1 MSRVFVRMM
10 AFYPP
15 ISNNKYR
22 FQHINYIICN
32 ISQQI
37 IMWSK
42 SIRRVVWCLFAVL
55 MLDPILN
62 YHFWSRDGKCF
73 WGYRNEPFGH
83 HTNCSMIMFTSLL
96 YIYINTNKH
105 AVCVTCVL
113 FILMFRHAQ
122 VYGSV
127 LIYHSCIAHIELESN
142 PFLAFSIPCPF
153 PHRRNGCRCRLF
165 RSPPMSGTIS
175 TPAMLG
181 LKDSINW
188 SNAYLP
194 KNAET
199 FQKMAVKG
207 CLQIGFKK
215 CCSLEYLV

>member
-42 SIRRVVWCLFAVL
+42 SIRRVVWCLFALL

-83 HTNCSMIMFTSLL
+83 HTNCSMIMFTSL

-122 VYGSV
+122 VYVQCSYIIHAL
-127 LIYHSCIAHIELESN
+127 LILNKN
-142 PFLAFSIPCPF
+142 PIFFLPFQCLCPF

-199 FQKMAVKG
+199 FQKWRSKDVCKLA
-207 CLQIGFKK
+207 LRNAFHWNI
-215 CCSLEYLV
+215 